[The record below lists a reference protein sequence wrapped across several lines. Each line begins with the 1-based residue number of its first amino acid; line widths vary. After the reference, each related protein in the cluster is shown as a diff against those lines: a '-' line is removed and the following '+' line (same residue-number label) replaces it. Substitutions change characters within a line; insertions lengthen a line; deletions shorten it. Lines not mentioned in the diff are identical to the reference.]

1 VWQIAAACPAQQE
14 AIIFFLLI
22 FYNLP
27 YWHASLQ
34 NQTHFHTT

>member
-1 VWQIAAACPAQQE
+1 VWQIAVASSAQQE

-22 FYNLP
+22 FKNLP

-34 NQTHFHTT
+34 NKTHFHTT